1 MENIINLISKDHK
14 KWVRIVK
21 SFGESY
27 PEDLVQD
34 MYIKIYQWNGRYD
47 KTLMYNE
54 TEVNYYFVF
63 KVLRNLFLDKKKKK
77 KLEFSL
83 ETNIIEPFVIDSNF
97 EELEQLEKIRADI
110 DNWEIYEKKVHQF
123 IFLENKS
130 MLELSKETGINYYSI
145 YRSVKK
151 IKKILKSKI

>member
-1 MENIINLISKDHK
+1 MGNVINIISKDHK

-21 SFGESY
+21 SFGELY

-34 MYIKIYQWNGRYD
+34 MYIKIYQWNGKYD

-83 ETNIIEPFVIDSNF
+83 ETNIIEPCIIDSNF
-97 EELEQLEKIRADI
+97 EELEQLEKIRSEI

-151 IKKILKSKI
+151 IKKILKAKI